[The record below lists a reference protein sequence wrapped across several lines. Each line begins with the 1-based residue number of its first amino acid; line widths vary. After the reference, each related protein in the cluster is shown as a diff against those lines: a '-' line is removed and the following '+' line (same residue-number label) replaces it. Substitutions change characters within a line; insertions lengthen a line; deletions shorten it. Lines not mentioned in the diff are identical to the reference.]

1 MATLS
6 GVLGLALV
14 GLAGAAAVCSS
25 ALAQTS
31 DGAAPAQSPTAP
43 AQPSPPVVASVQ
55 TPEASEA
62 STDRFALLGQSTFT
76 EQAAPAFRSPYVGPN
91 SLQSSQGRE
100 TFDATLY
107 GGVRLWQGAQ
117 AWIDGE
123 VDQGF
128 GLSDTLGLAGFAS
141 GEAYKV
147 GQSTPY
153 TKLDRLFFQQVIN
166 LGGDIQKID
175 AGQNQMAQTY
185 TANRLVFWLGKMS
198 VGDVF
203 DNNQYTLDPR
213 VYFLN
218 WSVIN
223 AATFDYAANSWG
235 YTDGA
240 AAEWYQG
247 PWTARFGLY
256 DMSTIPNSE
265 QIDPKFDEFQIVVE
279 GERRYTLF
287 GQPGVI
293 KLTGYDSRA
302 RMGDFAAAIRLG
314 EATDTLPNVLDVAKY
329 RGHVGISY
337 NWAQQINS
345 TLGVFSRLG
354 WADGHQQSYE
364 FTDVD
369 NTFSLG
375 AALTGQRWRRP
386 DDTIGLAFVT
396 NGISKDFQAYLND
409 GGLGILIGDGKL
421 SHPGR
426 EDIIETYYSYAAAK
440 WAKVTF
446 DYQFVE
452 NPAYN
457 SDRGPVSIFGVR
469 LHLTV
474 DSLSPGHRP

>member
-1 MATLS
+1 MMTVQGLS
-6 GVLGLALV
+6 QRLLIGVAC
-14 GLAGAAAVCSS
+14 AGAISSS
-25 ALAQTS
+25 ALAQSTA
-31 DGAAPAQSPTAP
+31 DTQPVATAP
-43 AQPSPPVVASVQ
+43 PASADASAPS
-55 TPEASEA
+55 
-62 STDRFALLGQSTFT
+62 DRFALLGQSTFT
-76 EQAAPAFRSPYVGPN
+76 DQGTAAFASPYRGPN
-91 SLQSSQGRE
+91 SLDPGARGRE

-107 GGVRLWQGAQ
+107 GGVRLWAGAQ
-117 AWIDGE
+117 AWVDGE

-128 GLSDTLGLAGFAS
+128 GLSNTLGLAGFAS

-147 GQSTPY
+147 GASTPY
-153 TKLDRLFFQQVIN
+153 TKLHRLFFQQVIN
-166 LGGDIQKID
+166 LGGEAQKID
-175 AGQNQMAQTY
+175 AGENQMAQSY
-185 TANRLVFWLGKMS
+185 TANRLVLWLGKMS

-213 VYFLN
+213 NFFLN

-223 AATFDYAANSWG
+223 AGSFDYAANAWG

-247 PWTARFGLY
+247 PWTARLGLY
-256 DMSTIPNSE
+256 DMSTDPNGE
-265 QIDPKFDEFQIVVE
+265 AIDPKFDEFQIVVE

-287 GQPGVI
+287 GQAGVI
-293 KLTGYDSRA
+293 KLTAFDSRA
-302 RMGDFAAAIRLG
+302 RMGDYADAVRLAD
-314 EATDTLPNVLDVAKY
+314 ATDTTPSVLAVRQY
-329 RGHVGISY
+329 RSHAGISY
-337 NWAQQINS
+337 NWAQQV
-345 TLGVFSRLG
+345 TADLGVFSRLG

-375 AALTGQRWRRP
+375 AALNGPRWKRP

-409 GGLGILIGDGKL
+409 GGLGILVGDGKL
-421 SHPGR
+421 PHPGR
-426 EDIIETYYSYAAAK
+426 EDIIEAYYSYAAAK
-440 WAKVTF
+440 WAKLTF

-457 SDRGPVSIFGVR
+457 TDRGPVSIFGVR

-474 DSLSPGHRP
+474 DSLWPGRGS